1 LDVEDDK
8 NCWVFNFN
16 YHLDHS
22 ERRAQEMGHAD
33 EGLGRGRHGDRREIC
48 RALKPR
54 RCQPDKMRAMIAW
67 LAAALIPLAAAADT
81 VSDIALYSGPDRAAR
96 LAEGARKEGILTL
109 YTSLTVE
116 DMAVLNAAFEARRGV
131 KVQMWRAT
139 SDKVVQRVLSEARA
153 GRYEVDIVETNA
165 PPLEALHREGV
176 LQEVR
181 SPEQRELIAAAL
193 PAHGEWAGSRLNV
206 FVQAYNTKLVKR
218 SDLPRSYA
226 ELLDPKW
233 KGRLGIEAGD
243 EDWFAGVVT
252 ALGEAEGLRL
262 FRDLVAANGVSMRR
276 GHTLLT
282 NLVASGEVSLALTV
296 YNFTAEQLKRKGA
309 PLDWFML
316 PPVIA
321 RANGLALARRA
332 SHPHAALLYY
342 DFMIG
347 EEGQRILEGRGFVPA
362 RRSLQG
368 ALAGTPLRLVDPAL
382 LLDEGEKWSKLYES
396 VFLSPRR

>member
-1 LDVEDDK
+1 MRRPRLDVEDDK
-8 NCWVFNFN
+8 NCWVFNFD
-16 YHLDHS
+16 YHLDRS
-22 ERRAQEMGHAD
+22 ERRAQETGQ
-33 EGLGRGRHGDRREIC
+33 IC

-54 RCQPDKMRAMIAW
+54 RYQLDAGQMREMIAW

-96 LAEGARKEGILTL
+96 LAEGARKEGSLNL

-116 DMAVLNAAFEARRGV
+116 DMAVLNAAFEARHGV
-131 KVQMWRAT
+131 KVRMWRAT

-165 PPLEALHREGV
+165 PPLESLHREGV

-262 FRDLVAANGVSMRR
+262 FRDLVAANGVSVRR

-309 PLDWFML
+309 PLDWVML

-347 EEGQRILEGRGFVPA
+347 EQGQRILQERGFVPTHRA
-362 RRSLQG
+362 LQG
-368 ALAGTPLRLVDPAL
+368 ALAGERLKIVDPAL
-382 LLDEGEKWSKLYES
+382 MLDEAEKWSRLYRS
-396 VFLSPRR
+396 IFVAPRR